1 MTTETVVLP
10 LGAIDPADPARLG
23 RVGGKAA
30 NLGALVRAGLPV
42 PDGVCVTTAAYR
54 AAVGAALDPVLAD
67 AGTTDAGVLAEKAR
81 DAVLAV
87 PVPDAVAAAVR
98 AACPEGPVA
107 VRSSATAEDLPDA
120 SFAGQQD
127 TYLNVV
133 GADAVLEAVRR
144 CWASLWT
151 DRAVAYRAARG
162 IDHAAVTLA
171 VVVQRMVDARWAGV
185 LFTADPVSGRRG
197 QAVIDAAPGL
207 GESVVSGSVDPEHV
221 VVAPDGT
228 ITERRG
234 GAGGSVVR
242 PRPGGGTE
250 TVPHGPAGAA
260 LPVVDVRGLARLG
273 RRVEELFGAPQD
285 VEWAI
290 DADGTRWLTQ
300 ARPITTLY
308 PLVPAR
314 PGLRVFLSANVAQG
328 VFGPFTPVGLSAAR
342 HFASAAAKLLGVA
355 VDDPEVGP
363 PMLSEA
369 GQRLFVDITDVVR
382 SRVGRAGAAGVLG
395 VMERRSAQV
404 VASLLHRPELAL
416 ARHSPLPALRRV
428 GRIALRYRVPS
439 ALVGAWVR
447 PGRAR
452 ERALARVRAAEAS
465 LPAPPDAGR
474 QERLD
479 RVRWMLACGPPMAP
493 WIAPAPAAG
502 FLALGLAAKL
512 LGDRARPGELGTVL
526 RGLPHNVTTEMDLAL
541 WELAVRLREDADA
554 VAALTGT
561 APADLAR
568 DRDGWPP
575 ALTAGLGAFLA
586 AHGRRAVAEIDLG
599 VPRWSEDPTHL
610 LGALANYVC
619 LSDTERAPDA
629 VFARGAAEA
638 EAATADLAA
647 RLGGLRGRL
656 VTAALQ
662 RTRELAGL
670 RELPKYWLVT
680 VLAAART
687 ELAAAGA
694 DLVARGLLDD
704 ADDVC
709 FLRLDEIGEDRDDLD
724 RRALVRERR
733 AAHERELRRRH
744 VPRIVLSDGTEP
756 EALADPGATPDGAL
770 TGVPASAG
778 TVTGPVRV
786 ITDPQGA
793 HLRPGDV
800 LVCPSTDP
808 GWTPLFLTAGGL
820 VMEMGGS
827 NSHGAVVAREYGLPA
842 VVGVRDAVA
851 RLAEVATVRVDGT
864 HGRVEPILR
873 DGRDERQR

>member
-1 MTTETVVLP
+1 MTTETLVLP
-10 LGAIDPADPARLG
+10 LDAIDPADPATLG

-42 PDGVCVTTAAYR
+42 PGGVCVTTAAYR

-67 AGTTDAGVLAEKAR
+67 AGSTDTGVLAEKAR
-81 DAVLAV
+81 DVVLAV
-87 PVPDAVAAAVR
+87 PVPDGVAAAVR
-98 AACPEGPVA
+98 GACPEGPVA

-133 GADAVLEAVRR
+133 GADAVVEAVRR

-228 ITERRG
+228 IAERRA
-234 GAGGSVVR
+234 GAGGTVVR
-242 PRPGGGTE
+242 ARPGGGTE
-250 TVPHGPAGAA
+250 AMTHTAGGATLPDADVHG
-260 LPVVDVRGLARLG
+260 LVRLG

-290 DADGTRWLTQ
+290 DGDGTRWLTQ

-308 PLVPAR
+308 PLVPGR
-314 PGLRVFLSANVAQG
+314 PGLRLFLSANVAQG
-328 VFGPFTPVGLSAAR
+328 VFRPFTPAGLSAAR
-342 HFASAAAKLLGVA
+342 HLGTGAARLLGTP
-355 VDDPEVGP
+355 VDDPEAGP

-369 GQRLFVDITDVVR
+369 GQRLFVDLTDVLR
-382 SRVGRAGAAGVLG
+382 SRVGRAGVAGVLG
-395 VMERRSAQV
+395 VMERRSAEVIATQ
-404 VASLLHRPELAL
+404 LDRPELAVT
-416 ARHSPLPALRRV
+416 RRSPLPTVRRV
-428 GRIALRYRVPS
+428 GRLALRYRIPP
-439 ALVGAWVR
+439 AIVGAWIR
-447 PGRAR
+447 PDRAR
-452 ERALARVRAAEAS
+452 ERALARVRDAAAT

-474 QERLD
+474 EERLE
-479 RVRWMLACGPPMAP
+479 RVRWMLSLMAPMAP
-493 WIAPAPAAG
+493 RIAPVPIAG
-502 FLALGLAAKL
+502 FLALGLAATL
-512 LGDRARPGELGTVL
+512 LGDHARPGELGTVL

-541 WELAVRLREDADA
+541 WDLAVRLRRDPAT

-561 APADLAR
+561 PPADLALES
-568 DRDGWPP
+568 DAWPP
-575 ALTAGLGAFLA
+575 ALTVELGAFLA
-586 AHGRRAVAEIDLG
+586 VHGRRAVAEIDLG
-599 VPRWSEDPTHL
+599 VPRWSDDPTHL
-610 LGALANYVC
+610 LGVLANYVR
-619 LSDTERAPDA
+619 LTDADRAPDA
-629 VFARGAAEA
+629 VFARSAAEA
-638 EAATADLAA
+638 EAVIADLAA
-647 RLGGLRGRL
+647 RVGGPRGRL
-656 VTAALQ
+656 VRFALH

-687 ELAAAGA
+687 ELAAVGA

-704 ADDVC
+704 ADDVF
-709 FLRLDEIGEDRDDLD
+709 FLRLDEAGEARDDLD

-733 AAHERELRRRH
+733 DAHARELRRRH

-756 EALADPGATPDGAL
+756 EALADAGTPDDGAL

-793 HLRPGDV
+793 HLEPGDV

-842 VVGVRDAVA
+842 VVGVRGAVD
-851 RLAEVATVRVDGT
+851 RLADVATVRVDGT
-864 HGRVEPILR
+864 RGRVEPVDDQDSR
-873 DGRDERQR
+873 

>member
-1 MTTETVVLP
+1 MTTTPPTPTPLVLT
-10 LGAIDPADPARLG
+10 LDAIDPADPATLG

-30 NLGALVRAGLPV
+30 NLAALVRAGLPV

-54 AAVGAALDPVLAD
+54 AAVGSALDALLAD
-67 AGTTDAGVLAEKAR
+67 AGATDTGVLAEKAR
-81 DAVLAV
+81 DVVLAV
-87 PVPDAVAAAVR
+87 PVPDDVAAAVR
-98 AACPEGPVA
+98 AACPDGLVA

-133 GADAVLEAVRR
+133 GADAVLAAVRR

-228 ITERRG
+228 IAERRAGTG
-234 GAGGSVVR
+234 GTVVR
-242 PRPGGGTE
+242 ARPGGGTATE
-250 TVPHGPAGAA
+250 AHAAGGAGLPAA
-260 LPVVDVRGLARLG
+260 DVHGLARLG
-273 RRVEELFGAPQD
+273 REVEELFGAPQD

-290 DADGTRWLTQ
+290 DGDGTRWLTQ

-308 PLVPAR
+308 PLVPGR
-314 PGLRVFLSANVAQG
+314 PGLRLFLSANVAQG
-328 VFGPFTPVGLSAAR
+328 VFRPFTPAGISAAR
-342 HFASAAAKLLGVA
+342 HLGSGVAGLLGVA
-355 VDDPEVGP
+355 VDDPGQGP
-363 PMLSEA
+363 PMLAEA
-369 GQRLFVDITDVVR
+369 GGRLFVDITDVLR
-382 SRVGRAGAAGVLG
+382 SRVGRAGAAALLG
-395 VMERRSAQV
+395 VMERRSAEVIATQ
-404 VASLLHRPELAL
+404 LDRPEFSPT
-416 ARHSPLPALRRV
+416 RRSPLPALRRV
-428 GRIALRYRVPS
+428 GRIALRYRIPPAV
-439 ALVGAWVR
+439 VGAWLR
-447 PGRAR
+447 PARAR
-452 ERALARVRAAEAS
+452 DRALARVRAAEAA
-465 LPAPPDAGR
+465 LPAPADATR
-474 QERLD
+474 AERLE
-479 RVRWMLACGPPMAP
+479 RVRWMFACFALVPPR
-493 WIAPAPAAG
+493 IAPAPLAG
-502 FLALGLAAKL
+502 FLALGLAARL

-541 WELAVRLREDADA
+541 WDLAVRLRDDPAT

-561 APADLAR
+561 APADLAAER
-568 DRDGWPP
+568 DTWPP
-575 ALTAGLGAFLA
+575 ALAAGLGAFLA
-586 AHGRRAVAEIDLG
+586 VHGRRAVAEIDLG
-599 VPRWSEDPTHL
+599 VPRWSDDPTHL
-610 LGALANYVC
+610 LGVLANYVR
-619 LSDTERAPDA
+619 LTDAVRAPDA

-638 EAATADLAA
+638 EMVIAALA
-647 RLGGLRGRL
+647 RRSGVLRGRL
-656 VTAALQ
+656 VAHALH
-662 RTRELAGL
+662 RTRALAGL

-680 VLAAART
+680 VLAAARA
-687 ELAAAGA
+687 ELAAVGA

-704 ADDVC
+704 ADDVY
-709 FLRLDEIGEDRDDLD
+709 FLDLAEAGQDRDDTD
-724 RRALVRERR
+724 RRALVRARR
-733 AAHERELRRRH
+733 DAHARELRRRH

-756 EALADPGATPDGAL
+756 EALVATGDPGDGAL
-770 TGVPASAG
+770 VGVPASAG

-793 HLRPGDV
+793 HLEPGDV

-842 VVGVRDAVA
+842 VVGVRGAVD
-851 RLAEVATVRVDGT
+851 RLAAVATVRVDGT
-864 HGRVEPILR
+864 RGRVEPQDSR
-873 DGRDERQR
+873 